1 MNNVLLDELPE
12 EWNGYTV
19 NTWFQVGIQIFL
31 LQDSKGIS
39 NQERTALIIDLMFE
53 NEDGSLRPHPQGS
66 ELVECIKWFIRGWD
80 HDHAPESKEKKRLID
95 FDVDQWR
102 IYADFRQ
109 VYGINLN
116 EADLHFWEFM
126 GMLWN
131 MPQRQSS
138 FLQVIEIRKKQI
150 KAKMSK
156 EEKEA
161 IKKAQ
166 QVYGLENSGD
176 GQKRE
181 YSEVEKQKIDD
192 VDRIREKMKVKKRE
206 QGEAL
211 AMFRK

>member
-12 EWNGYTV
+12 EWNGYKV

-31 LQDSKGIS
+31 LQDSGEIS

-53 NEDGSLRPHPQGS
+53 DESGYLRPYPQGN
-66 ELVECIKWFIRGWD
+66 ELAECIRWFMNGWN
-80 HDHAPESKEKKRLID
+80 HDRTPESKEEKRLID
-95 FDVDQWR
+95 FDIDQWR

-116 EADLHFWEFM
+116 EAELHFWEFM

-192 VDRIREKMKVKKRE
+192 VDRIRKKMKAKKRE
-206 QGEAL
+206 QEEAL

>member
-12 EWNGYTV
+12 EWNGYKV
-19 NTWFQVGIQIFL
+19 NTWFQVGIQVFL
-31 LQDSKGIS
+31 LQDSGEIS

-53 NEDGSLRPHPQGS
+53 DEAGYLRPHPQGN
-66 ELVECIKWFIRGWD
+66 ELVECIRWFMSGWN
-80 HDHAPESKEKKRLID
+80 HDRTPESKEEKRLID
-95 FDVDQWR
+95 FDIDQWR

-109 VYGINLN
+109 IYGINLN

-138 FLQVIEIRKKQI
+138 FLQVIEIRKKQV
-150 KAKMSK
+150 KAKMGR

-161 IKKAQ
+161 IRKAQ
-166 QVYGLENSGD
+166 QVYGLEDSG
-176 GQKRE
+176 GRQKRE

-192 VDRIREKMKVKKRE
+192 VDKIREQMKAKKHE
-206 QGEAL
+206 QEEAL
-211 AMFRK
+211 AMFQR